1 MKKNNEMMLAVR
13 VSLFGNVALFLIKLA
28 TLVVVN
34 SLAVAADLGIS
45 VISLGVS
52 ILLYYAIRLSNKPAD
67 MFHNYGYAKIENVA
81 RKVIRAKEEGN
92 QVVVVLSA
100 MAGETDRLINLAH
113 QVADEPDGREYDALI
128 STGEQVTV
136 TLLAMMLNRL
146 GHKAKSFLGFQAKI
160 LTDQAYKKA
169 RILSINNKSIK
180 NELKKGHIVVVAG
193 FQGVD
198 SENNIT
204 TLGRGG
210 SDTSAVALA
219 AALRADVC
227 DIFTD
232 VDGVYTTDPNICR
245 KARRLDRI
253 SYDEMLEMAR
263 SGAKV
268 LQPRSVEMAKK
279 FQVPVYVRSSFTDAG
294 GTLVTKE
301 DEEMEKE
308 VISGVT
314 YDRDQ
319 AKITVVHVPDRPGIA
334 AWLFTPLAEHNIIVD
349 MIIQNASIEGF
360 TDLTFTVSRKDIRQA
375 TRLVEEISKDI
386 GAQKVE
392 VDENVAKV
400 SIVGVGMISHS
411 GVAAKMFATLAREG
425 INILMIST
433 SEIKVSCVIQSKY
446 TELAVMVLH
455 DAFGLDKES

>member
-1 MKKNNEMMLAVR
+1 MA
-13 VSLFGNVALFLIKLA
+13 
-28 TLVVVN
+28 LVVQKYGGT
-34 SLAVAADLGIS
+34 SVANI
-45 VISLGVS
+45 
-52 ILLYYAIRLSNKPAD
+52 
-67 MFHNYGYAKIENVA
+67 AKIENVA

-169 RILSINNKSIK
+169 RILSINNKTIR

-193 FQGVD
+193 FQGID

-279 FQVPVYVRSSFTDAG
+279 FQVPVYVRSSFTDGG

-360 TDLTFTVSRKDIRQA
+360 TDLTFTVSRKDIKQA

>member
-1 MKKNNEMMLAVR
+1 MA
-13 VSLFGNVALFLIKLA
+13 
-28 TLVVVN
+28 LVVQKYGGT
-34 SLAVAADLGIS
+34 SVANI
-45 VISLGVS
+45 
-52 ILLYYAIRLSNKPAD
+52 
-67 MFHNYGYAKIENVA
+67 AKIENVA

-113 QVADEPDGREYDALI
+113 QVADDPDGREYDALI

-146 GHKAKSFLGFQAKI
+146 GYKAKSYLGFQAKI

-169 RILSINNKSIK
+169 RILNINNKTIK
-180 NELKKGHIVVVAG
+180 NELKKGYIVVVAG

-319 AKITVVHVPDRPGIA
+319 AKITMVHVPDRPGIA

-455 DAFGLDKES
+455 DAFGLEKES